1 VKIELKQKP
10 KKKNQL
16 ENSKNHLTRNMNQ
29 AEDRRVGLRDK
40 VEDLDKLSEEEREA
54 EMMSF
59 SYNLKD
65 ERNNQK
71 FTKEQI
77 YFKILGVMKLSC
89 N

>member
-1 VKIELKQKP
+1 
-10 KKKNQL
+10 
-16 ENSKNHLTRNMNQ
+16 MNQ

-40 VEDLDKLSEEEREA
+40 VENLDKLSEEEREA

>member
-1 VKIELKQKP
+1 
-10 KKKNQL
+10 
-16 ENSKNHLTRNMNQ
+16 MNQ